1 MKHVRAVL
9 WDLDGTLL
17 DTEHLWL
24 EAETTLMARYGYAW
38 SSLDQSVCLGGPLER
53 VAAYMS
59 ECIEQN
65 TTGQLLPTLDELGEG
80 LLHEMET
87 LLRTRDPH
95 WRPGAVDL
103 VSAIAADGIPMA
115 LVTASHR
122 RLLDALDQTLEAVL
136 ADQAGID
143 TPVFDVV
150 VAGDEVPVTKPDPEP
165 YREAARRLDVPIEHC
180 VVIEDSPTG
189 VQAGRSSGA
198 LVIAVPH
205 ISEVIGDDRCRVLDS
220 LVGVTPAVLDS
231 WMVDVS
237 PRSSGR

>member
-1 MKHVRAVL
+1 MRHVRAVL

-24 EAETTLMARYGYAW
+24 EAETTLMARYGYKW
-38 SSLDQSVCLGGPLER
+38 SGIDQSVCLGGPLER
-53 VAAYMS
+53 VAAYMI
-59 ECIEQN
+59 EGIEQS
-65 TTGQLLPTLDELGEG
+65 TPGRTPPTVQEIGEG
-80 LLHEMET
+80 LLREMEA

-95 WRPGAVDL
+95 WRPGAVEL
-103 VSAIAADGIPMA
+103 VSAIRREGVPMA

-122 RLLDALDQTLEAVL
+122 RLLDALDQTLETVL
-136 ADQAGID
+136 AEQAGID
-143 TPVFDVV
+143 APVFDAV

-165 YREAARRLDVPIEHC
+165 YWDAARRLDVPIGRC

-198 LVIAVPH
+198 LVVAVPH
-205 ISEVIGDDRCRVLDS
+205 ISEVTEDDRCRVLDS
-220 LVGVTPAVLDS
+220 LVGITPAVLDS
-231 WMVDVS
+231 WMVEAS